1 MNIYL
6 DFDDTITDS
15 LQNITRIVN
24 KRYDKRVRWNEVGEW
39 DFSDVYPDVPLK
51 DIVRV
56 FGEQEFFDTLYA
68 KEYAILALHKL
79 SKRNNVLIVSKCDD
93 AASKRKYEW
102 IKNNLHSIGVDVGFS
117 PIPLNGS
124 KGLIDMSDGIF
135 VDDNVKFLK
144 ETNAKYKIFFNNY
157 RKFDAEQGWKGLEV
171 DNWYDLYDVMAE
183 IIGKEK
189 GITNGKI

>member
-39 DFSDVYPDVPLK
+39 DFSDVYPDIPLK
-51 DIVRV
+51 DIVKV
-56 FGEQEFFDTLYA
+56 FGEQEFFNTLYA

-79 SKRNNVLIVSKCDD
+79 SKRNDIFIVSKCDD
-93 AASKRKYEW
+93 TASKRKYEW
-102 IKNNLHSIGVDVGFS
+102 IKNNLHDTGIDIKFTA
-117 PIPLNGS
+117 IPLNGS
-124 KGLIDMSDGIF
+124 KGLVDMSDGIF
-135 VDDNVKFLK
+135 VDDNVRFLK
-144 ETNAKYKIFFNNY
+144 ETNAKYKIFFNNH
-157 RKFDAEQGWKGLEV
+157 RKFDAGQGWKGLEV
-171 DNWYDLYDVMAE
+171 DNWYDLYDVMAD

-189 GITNGKI
+189 GIANGKI

>member
-15 LQNITRIVN
+15 VQNVVRIVN
-24 KRYDKRVRWNEVGEW
+24 KRYDKKVKWNDIGAW
-39 DFSDVYPDVPLK
+39 DFSDVYPDIPLQ
-51 DIVRV
+51 DIVKV
-56 FGEQEFFDTLYA
+56 FGEQEFFDTVYI

-79 SKRNNVLIVSKCDD
+79 TKRNDVYIVSKCDHE
-93 AASKRKYEW
+93 ASKRKHEW
-102 IKNNLHSIGVDVGFS
+102 IKSNLEKIGINTQFT

-124 KGLIDMSDGIF
+124 KGMVDMSDGIF
-135 VDDNVKFLK
+135 VDDNVKFLE
-144 ETNAKYKIFFNNY
+144 ETNAKYKIFFNN
-157 RKFDAEQGWKGLEV
+157 RGKIEQRWDGLEV